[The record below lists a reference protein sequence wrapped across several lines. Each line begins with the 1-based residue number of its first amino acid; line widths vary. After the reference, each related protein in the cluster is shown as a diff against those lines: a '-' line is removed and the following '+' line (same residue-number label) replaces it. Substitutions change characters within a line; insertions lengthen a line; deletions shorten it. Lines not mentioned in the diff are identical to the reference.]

1 MDQKRVTL
9 VVSDLHMGDGAPGDD
24 FVDDSH
30 QFANFI
36 RAQAA
41 TPEGHAGDIEL
52 IINGDFLEFV
62 QVLPDAYTLD
72 SSTYWCAEGESVSKL
87 DRILTGHPDV
97 FEALNEFQKQHNRV
111 TVFAGNHDVDLY
123 WEAVQRKI
131 REKAGDINIETGQVT
146 FTRYGGRLRISHGH
160 LFDSIDPA
168 NNFQNWHN
176 PILSQPADAN
186 PKRLEM
192 CPGTLFVVKF
202 VNFLEEKYPFA
213 DNLHPV
219 TALAGILGREDRWG
233 LTAVAWSMLRF
244 TTRYPK
250 AFLSAEGRG
259 AEVGAQLLNAIQS
272 DSFLRGKIASV
283 YRDVLGQPGMNAAQV
298 KQALDS
304 EDAISTF
311 IEQLLRA
318 EPAWDKWL
326 GVLDMA
332 KPGVLGIGEAGGN
345 TLSIVAAGKVDVRA
359 ACIEIARAQWKAG
372 ADIVILGHTHLP
384 QTFKEGNR
392 VYYNPGS
399 WTRYVENAETLT
411 LEQLKDETR
420 FPYELNCVRVAE
432 TDHRTLQSELV
443 CLDKRAT
450 G

>member
-9 VVSDLHMGDGAPGDD
+9 VVSDLHMGDGVAGDD

-30 QFANFI
+30 QFSHFI
-36 RAQAA
+36 RTQAE
-41 TPEGHAGDIEL
+41 TPEGRAGNIEL

-72 SSTYWCAEGESVSKL
+72 SPTYWCAEAESLAKL

-97 FEALNEFQKQHNRV
+97 FEALKEFQKPHN
-111 TVFAGNHDVDLY
+111 TLTMFPGNHDVDLY

-131 REKAGDINIETGQVT
+131 REKAGDVNIETGQVT
-146 FTRYGGRLRISHGH
+146 FPRYGGRMRISHGH

-168 NNFQNWHN
+168 NNFQNWRN
-176 PILSQPADAN
+176 PILSQTADAD

-202 VNFLEEKYPFA
+202 VNLLEGKYPFA

-219 TALAGILGREDRWG
+219 TALAGILGRQDRWG
-233 LTAVAWSMLRF
+233 LTVVAWSMLRF
-244 TTRYPK
+244 TSRYPK
-250 AFLSAEGRG
+250 AFLSADGRG
-259 AEVGAQLLNAIQS
+259 AEIGAQLLNAIQS
-272 DSFLRGKIASV
+272 DSFLQGKIASI
-283 YRDVLGQPGMNAAQV
+283 YRDVLGQPGVSPAGV
-298 KQALDS
+298 KQVLAS

-326 GVLDMA
+326 EVLDMA
-332 KPGVLGIGEAGGN
+332 KPGVLGNAGGN

-359 ACIEIARAQWKAG
+359 ACIEIAKAQWKAG

-392 VYYNPGS
+392 AYYNPGS

-411 LEQLKDETR
+411 LEELKDETK
-420 FPYELNCVRVAE
+420 FPYELNCVRVVE
-432 TDHRTLQSELV
+432 TDRGVLQSELI
-443 CLDKRAT
+443 CLDKRAA